1 MAAFLRKP
9 KFPISNDD
17 IFEIKNFTSRGSSL
31 NSEGRARG
39 AVAYKNYKI

>member
-1 MAAFLRKP
+1 MAAFLRKS

-17 IFEIKNFTSRGSSL
+17 IFEVKNLTSKRVE
-31 NSEGRARG
+31 SEGRAR